1 MANFADDAAGLLSKL
16 NIAEIDVIGISFGG
30 MVAQHL
36 AIRHPKLI
44 RKLVLACTSP
54 GGETYSSADL
64 LQLMDLPLEERQKTW
79 LEMYDTRY
87 QSGSTGKQF
96 VYLDT

>member
-1 MANFADDAAGLLSKL
+1 MTAEDSGKAAPTITLSLWPISLHAAGLLSEL
-16 NIAEIDVIGISFGG
+16 DIAEIDVIGISFGG

-54 GGETYSSADL
+54 GKKSHLSVVTFCN
-64 LQLMDLPLEERQKTW
+64 LMDLPPEERQKH
-79 LEMYDTRY
+79 
-87 QSGSTGKQF
+87 
-96 VYLDT
+96 V